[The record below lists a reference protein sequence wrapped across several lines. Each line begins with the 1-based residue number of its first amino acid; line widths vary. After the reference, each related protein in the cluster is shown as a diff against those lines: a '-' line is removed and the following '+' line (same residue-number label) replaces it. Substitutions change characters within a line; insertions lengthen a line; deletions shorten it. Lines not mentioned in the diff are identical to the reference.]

1 MFVPILEVPILELPE
16 LELPKLVL
24 YFHCMRGQQ
33 PTKPIELFDR
43 DQEWDTLNELWASE
57 RSELAFV
64 LGRRRVGKSYL
75 LSRFARDTGGIYYQ
89 ATRRTEAEQIATL
102 SRVIGDRFDD
112 AALRQ
117 GVGLP
122 DWERLLGYLAQRAGG
137 ERLLVVLDEFP
148 YLVDSAPALPS
159 VLQAWLDH
167 SAPSTR
173 IKLVLSGSHIT
184 AMRQLEG
191 ADQPLYGRRTRRL
204 VVAPFGVRDIAAF
217 TPTYAPQER
226 LIIYG
231 ALGGLPGHLALVEPA
246 KDLATNASALLL
258 DPSGRLVDEAQ
269 HMLDAFLA
277 DAVVHYSIVEAIA
290 TGDQTWKGI
299 TNRTGRA
306 GGALHRA
313 MDWLVAMEVVERVTP
328 ITEKRPDRSKR
339 TLYRIADPYVAFW
352 HRFVA
357 PLVAVGS
364 IGLVDARRLWDTAI
378 LPRLD
383 DYMGGVFQQACRQ
396 AVRTGGLDLPFA
408 PVRVGEWWDSG
419 SREQIDVAAL
429 DDDGGLFAAECKW
442 GGVTLQD
449 LAMLE
454 RRAGLLAAEL
464 GGIRRTYV
472 ALFSA
477 RGAFDDDVIAAR
489 DAGRVLCFTGAD
501 LT

>member
-1 MFVPILEVPILELPE
+1 MPS
-16 LELPKLVL
+16 
-24 YFHCMRGQQ
+24 Q
-33 PTKPIELFDR
+33 PAKPTDTFDR
-43 DQEWDTLNELWASE
+43 DREWKALSEIWASE
-57 RSELAFV
+57 RPELAFV
-64 LGRRRVGKSYL
+64 LGRRRVGKRHL
-75 LSRFARDTGGIYYQ
+75 LSRFARDTGGLYYQ
-89 ATRRTEAEQIATL
+89 ATRRTEAEQLATL
-102 SRVIGDRFDD
+102 SSVIGDRFDD

-117 GVGLP
+117 GVALP
-122 DWERLLGYLAQRAGG
+122 DWERLLGYLAERAGG

-159 VLQAWLDH
+159 ILQAWLDH

-173 IKLVLSGSHIT
+173 VKLVLSGSHIT
-184 AMRQLEG
+184 AMRQLEE

-204 VVAPFGVRDIAAF
+204 VVAPFGVRDLGAF
-217 TPTYAPQER
+217 VPSYAPRER
-226 LIIYG
+226 LIVYG
-231 ALGGLPGHLALVEPA
+231 ALGGLPGHLALLDPS
-246 KDLATNASALLL
+246 KDVATNASAHLL

-269 HMLDAFLA
+269 HMLDAFLT

-313 MDWLVAMEVVERVTP
+313 MDWLVAMEVVDRITP

-383 DYMGGVFQQACRQ
+383 DYMGGVFEQACRQ
-396 AVRTGGLDLPFA
+396 AVRAGGLQLPFA

-419 SREQIDVAAL
+419 SREQIDLAAL
-429 DDDGGLFAAECKW
+429 DGDGQLFAAECKW
-442 GGVTLQD
+442 GEATLQD
-449 LAMLE
+449 LATIE
-454 RRAGLLAAEL
+454 RRAALLAAEL
-464 GGIRRTYV
+464 GGIRRTHV

-477 RGAFDDDVIAAR
+477 RGAFDNDVIAAR
-489 DAGRVLCFTGAD
+489 DAGRVLCFTSAD
-501 LT
+501 LTAEVASPASSRTLGA